1 MQLTVVW
8 HKLFWPSSQS
18 PTGFASHGGLGRQI
32 EALSQ
37 IFDAT
42 RIVGACSASRDVPGG
57 RSLAGRSV
65 TVIALSGL
73 PKSPLLTWLIMPI
86 WLARNGVAFVRE
98 IARADAVF
106 PALPSPVALLGLL
119 LAVAMKK
126 RILVRPMNNWSE
138 SRLLWRLERAFLE
151 WIAGGRNVVLA
162 TGDGATP
169 PSRRNPAIGWMFS
182 TTVTERELADC
193 AIPPT
198 VDPQRARLVI
208 VGRQLEVEGTRAVIH
223 ALPHIARAFPDV
235 ALDVVG
241 HGPALSTLR
250 RLARERQV
258 DGRVTFHGAM
268 THEGVLALL
277 RRNDL
282 FCLPVVENES
292 SRQAVIE
299 ALACGLPVVST
310 RLACLDGQRCA
321 VVLKDISPE
330 ALAESVASCLG
341 DPERYRMMSMEARR
355 VAHAF
360 TLERWRDIIRERLE
374 QAWGPLQSAAVRVP
388 ADVRA

>member
-1 MQLTVVW
+1 
-8 HKLFWPSSQS
+8 
-18 PTGFASHGGLGRQI
+18 
-32 EALSQ
+32 
-37 IFDAT
+37 
-42 RIVGACSASRDVPGG
+42 
-57 RSLAGRSV
+57 
-65 TVIALSGL
+65 
-73 PKSPLLTWLIMPI
+73 
-86 WLARNGVAFVRE
+86 
-98 IARADAVF
+98 
-106 PALPSPVALLGLL
+106 
-119 LAVAMKK
+119 
-126 RILVRPMNNWSE
+126 
-138 SRLLWRLERAFLE
+138 
-151 WIAGGRNVVLA
+151 
-162 TGDGATP
+162 
-169 PSRRNPAIGWMFS
+169 
-182 TTVTERELADC
+182 
-193 AIPPT
+193 
-198 VDPQRARLVI
+198 
-208 VGRQLEVEGTRAVIH
+208 
-223 ALPHIARAFPDV
+223 
-235 ALDVVG
+235 
-241 HGPALSTLR
+241 
-250 RLARERQV
+250 
-258 DGRVTFHGAM
+258 M